1 MKMNFFN
8 EICLSIQLPS
18 NNTYV
23 SVLTLSSPHL
33 FVPIDYTFNAHGKK
47 YH

>member
-8 EICLSIQLPS
+8 EIHLSIQLPS
-18 NNTYV
+18 YNTYV
-23 SVLTLSSPHL
+23 SMLTLSSAHL
-33 FVPIDYTFNAHGKK
+33 FLLIDYTFPAPREK